1 VNILKNLKSSRAC
14 LGLGLAGA
22 MLCTRP
28 AAAEVTLVEKD
39 GWRFTF
45 DGRVNAFLSVGKGD
59 DFPKATP
66 GSAVQDHDVMGSK
79 NRVTRSPE
87 IGWKSSGQED
97 QNGKY
102 FAARIRSGMVG
113 NVLGFGLVKELTP
126 NVSVRGYISI
136 WSTVE
141 SPGRDKWTAVIPVT
155 REGYFDVTGP
165 WGSTRVGRT
174 FGWFGRMSTEIDML
188 YGHGY
193 GVGLPCSDELGPACG
208 HVGTGV
214 IFPGYSA
221 GFSYSTP
228 SLGGLQVHAG
238 IYDPIVLGVPQP
250 EWKRAPILRP
260 EGSVTFETKLG
271 AAGLLKIGAEGMFQP
286 LSRVKLN
293 DVVAADGTTTTV
305 KTDEST
311 SVWGASGGARVEV
324 GPVRLG
330 AAVFRG
336 RGVGITYA
344 LQSTTAT
351 LSTETG
357 ELRTF
362 TGFYGQGAI
371 VLGKVHVA
379 VGAGAASA
387 KQLASDRMNTDLS
400 VIKSQTGV
408 SAALYFHASDSVVLG
423 LDYFR
428 FMARWYGAP
437 KSVVGP
443 DGTAVLADG
452 TLMAGEKQDLNFVN
466 AGVTYHW

>member
-1 VNILKNLKSSRAC
+1 MNILKDLKGSRARF
-14 LGLGLAGA
+14 GLGLAGA
-22 MLCTRP
+22 LLYPRP
-28 AAAEVTLVEKD
+28 AAAEVTLVERD

-59 DFPKATP
+59 DFPKPTP
-66 GSAVQDHDVMGSK
+66 GSAGMDHDVMGQQS
-79 NRVTRSPE
+79 RVNRSPE

-102 FAARIRSGMVG
+102 FAARIRSGFVG

-126 NVSVRGYISI
+126 TIQIKGYISI

-165 WGSTRVGRT
+165 WGSARVGRT

-221 GFSYSTP
+221 GFAYSTP
-228 SLGGLQVHAG
+228 SLGGFQVHAG
-238 IYDPIVLGVPQP
+238 IYDPIVLGTPQAV
-250 EWKRAPILRP
+250 WKRAPLLRP
-260 EGSVTFETKLG
+260 EGALTFETKLG
-271 AAGLLKIGAEGMFQP
+271 AKGLFKMGFEGMFQP
-286 LSRVKLN
+286 LARVNQKT
-293 DVVAADGTTTTV
+293 VVAADGTSSIVPTA
-305 KTDEST
+305 EST
-311 SVWGASGGARVEV
+311 SVWGASGGARLEV

-330 AAVFRG
+330 AAAFRG

-351 LSTETG
+351 LDTKTG

-362 TGFYGQGAI
+362 TGMYGQGALM
-371 VLGKVHVA
+371 LGKVHLA
-379 VGAGAASA
+379 VGGGAASA
-387 KQLASDRMNTDLS
+387 DQLDSDRLNTGLS
-400 VIKSQTGV
+400 VIHRQLGV
-408 SAALYFHASDSVVLG
+408 SAALYYHASDSVVLG

-437 KSVVGP
+437 KSVLGP
-443 DGTAVLADG
+443 DGAPTLADG
-452 TLMAGEKQDLNFVN
+452 TLMPGEKQDLNFLN

>member
-1 VNILKNLKSSRAC
+1 MNILKNLKSSGAC
-14 LGLGLAGA
+14 FGLTLAGA

-28 AAAEVTLVEKD
+28 AAAEVTLVEHD

-66 GSAVQDHDVMGSK
+66 GSQPMDHDVMGLA
-79 NRVTRSPE
+79 NRVSRSPE

-97 QNGKY
+97 ANGKY
-102 FAARIRSGMVG
+102 FAARIRSGLVG

-126 NVSVRGYISI
+126 TTQIKGYISI

-165 WGSTRVGRT
+165 WGSARVGRT

-208 HVGTGV
+208 HIGTGV
-214 IFPGYSA
+214 AFPGYSA

-228 SLGGLQVHAG
+228 SLGGLQIHAG
-238 IYDPIVLGVPQP
+238 VYDPIVFRQR
-250 EWKRAPILRP
+250 WDRAPVLRP
-260 EGSVTFETKLG
+260 EGSITFEKKLG
-271 AAGLLKIGAEGMFQP
+271 ASSLIKIGVEGLYQP
-286 LSRVKLN
+286 LARVEEKTVT
-293 DVVAADGTTTTV
+293 DPTTMAMSSVKVA
-305 KTDEST
+305 EST
-311 SVWGASGGARVEV
+311 SVWGAAGGARLEV

-330 AAVFRG
+330 AAAFRG
-336 RGVGITYA
+336 RGVGMNYA
-344 LQSTTAT
+344 LQYTSAT
-351 LSTETG
+351 LSTKTN

-362 TGFYGQGAI
+362 SGVYGQGAV
-371 VLGKVHVA
+371 VLGKLQLA
-379 VGAGAASA
+379 AGGGVASA
-387 KQLASDRMNTDLS
+387 DQLKNDRLDTTVS
-400 VIKSQTGV
+400 VIHQQTGI
-408 SAALYFHASDSVVLG
+408 SAAVYYHVSDSVVLG

-437 KSVVGP
+437 KSNP
-443 DGTAVLADG
+443 DGTLLDG
-452 TLMAGEKQDLNFVN
+452 SLLPGEKQDLDFVN

>member
-1 VNILKNLKSSRAC
+1 MNILKNLKSSGAC
-14 LGLGLAGA
+14 FGLCLAGA

-59 DFPKATP
+59 DFPKPTP
-66 GSAVQDHDVMGSK
+66 GSAGMDHTVMGGQG
-79 NRVTRSPE
+79 RVSRSPE
-87 IGWKSSGQED
+87 IGWKSSGMED
-97 QNGKY
+97 ANGKY

-113 NVLGFGLVKELTP
+113 NVLGFGLAKDLSP
-126 NVSVRGYISI
+126 NTQIKGYISI

-165 WGSTRVGRT
+165 WGSARIGRT

-208 HVGTGV
+208 HIGTGV
-214 IFPGYSA
+214 AFPGYSA

-228 SLGGLQVHAG
+228 SLGGLQIHAG
-238 IYDPIVLGVPQP
+238 IYDPIVLGIPQP
-250 EWKRAPILRP
+250 VWKRAPLLRP
-260 EGSVTFETKLG
+260 EGAITFETKLG
-271 AAGLLKIGAEGMFQP
+271 STGLLKIGAEGMFQP
-286 LSRVKLN
+286 LARLN
-293 DVVAADGTTTTV
+293 EATTPA
-305 KTDEST
+305 KAEST
-311 SVWGASGGARVEV
+311 SVWGASGGARLEV
-324 GPVRLG
+324 GPVRFG
-330 AAVFRG
+330 AAAFRG

-351 LSTETG
+351 LSTKTA
-357 ELRTF
+357 ELRSF
-362 TGFYGQGAI
+362 TGIYGQGAI
-371 VLGKVHVA
+371 MVGKVHVA
-379 VGAGAASA
+379 AGAGVASA
-387 KQLASDRMNTDLS
+387 DQLPSDRLDTSLS
-400 VIKSQTGV
+400 VIHQQIGV
-408 SAALYFHASDSVVLG
+408 SAALYYHLSDSVVLG
-423 LDYFR
+423 FDYFR

-437 KSVVGP
+437 KSVLGA
-443 DGTAVLADG
+443 DGTPVLADG
-452 TLMAGEKQDLNFVN
+452 TLMAGEKQDINFFN